1 MIHFP
6 LNGIGSTSGGRDA
19 QMRLTTAFGLAAIVA
34 VAVATGSGA
43 PAQAQIFGIHEFK
56 AGLLLHDVPDL
67 WSGFSLEHRYIDI
80 NAEVSFAGV
89 PFLGGTL
96 RPVIGGTV
104 SSHGDTSHAYAD
116 ARWQFELPL
125 NLFLAT
131 GVGVAVHD
139 GYIEPTEEHRKA
151 LGSRAL
157 FHIPFE
163 IGYRLDPHNSV
174 SFYFEHTSNAGLAN
188 YNEGLDRMGLRYG
201 YRF

>member
-1 MIHFP
+1 MKLRTRIWMAAAAVT
-6 LNGIGSTSGGRDA
+6 LTAGVGAELRA
-19 QMRLTTAFGLAAIVA
+19 Q
-34 VAVATGSGA
+34 S
-43 PAQAQIFGIHEFK
+43 FGIHEIK

-80 NAEVSFAGV
+80 SAEVAFTGV

-104 SSHGDTSHAYAD
+104 NTNGGTSHVYAD
-116 ARWQFELPL
+116 ARWQFDLPL

-131 GVGVAVHD
+131 GLGVAVHD
-139 GYIEPTEEHRKA
+139 GLIDPTEIDRKA

-157 FHIPFE
+157 FHIPVEF
-163 IGYRLDPHNSV
+163 GYRINQHHSV

-188 YNEGLDRMGLRYG
+188 YNEGMDRLGLRYG

>member
-1 MIHFP
+1 MEV
-6 LNGIGSTSGGRDA
+6 GRRI
-19 QMRLTTAFGLAAIVA
+19 MKLRTKIWTAAAA
-34 VAVATGSGA
+34 ATFA
-43 PAQAQIFGIHEFK
+43 TALCAQAQAQSFGIHDIK

-67 WSGFSLEHRYIDI
+67 WSGFSLEHRYVDV
-80 NAEVSFAGV
+80 NVEVSFIGL

-104 SSHGDTSHAYAD
+104 NANGGTSHAYAD

-125 NLFLAT
+125 NLFVST
-131 GVGVAVHD
+131 GLGIAVHD
-139 GYIEPTEEHRKA
+139 GYIDPTEIDRKA

-163 IGYRLDPHNSV
+163 LGYRLDRHHSV

-188 YNEGLDRMGLRYG
+188 YNEGMDRLGLRYG